1 MGHISC
7 QKSIVFF
14 KTKRLVQ
21 TSVEQL
27 PVATPSRVV
36 TLEFWEVQG
45 VFLSYEKEFPVP
57 NLKWDFHWV
66 KSSVLSQ
73 RPTGKN
79 IPPEFCVFVF
89 HFHARKLIQPFAANT
104 VIFCWSDLLANL
116 QRKFIESIIH
126 DIFSLWIGFSVRGLL
141 LGYDV
146 LHTCVTVTLTLLLR
160 QAHHDVLWFSFPYVL
175 FLLLYS
181 FCLSTI
187 GKGRK
192 GKGLG
197 RGWGGAR
204 GWE

>member
-1 MGHISC
+1 MTLVRIFIPLSFRFCSRVFHWGFSSRARIINPCKRTRARKQWSIPHRPRATFRVK
-7 QKSIVFF
+7 KSIVFF

-36 TLEFWEVQG
+36 TLGFWEVQG
-45 VFLSYEKEFPVP
+45 VFLTYEKEFTVP

-89 HFHARKLIQPFAANT
+89 HFHARKLIQPFAANEYT

-126 DIFSLWIGFSVRGLL
+126 DIFSLWIGFSVRG
-141 LGYDV
+141 
-146 LHTCVTVTLTLLLR
+146 
-160 QAHHDVLWFSFPYVL
+160 AFS
-175 FLLLYS
+175 
-181 FCLSTI
+181 
-187 GKGRK
+187 
-192 GKGLG
+192 
-197 RGWGGAR
+197 
-204 GWE
+204 